1 MTFRFRG
8 MTSAWLI
15 ATALALSVSGC
26 QSTSLPL
33 FSKDEKP
40 ADASAQTAATTPADA
55 QAKPATENTTEQAA
69 ATGEPQADQDAP
81 SEQADAAANQG
92 QGDLVQSSGGQ
103 GSLSALAS
111 NSDDPGPGV
120 QRINTKGGV
129 GASLSRRLN
138 KMLGRGNVATPSTG
152 PQIEESEVAGV
163 WTLDEEDGL
172 RVCTVTMSD
181 DAGNQVLRGPN
192 CSGFVENVASWGL
205 FGPELQFRDAS
216 NTVLARLRQSGEG
229 WVGFTVS
236 TGVPLLLSRG

>member
-8 MTSAWLI
+8 MTSAWLVT
-15 ATALALSVSGC
+15 TALALSVSGC

-40 ADASAQTAATTPADA
+40 ADASAQTADTAPTDPQEPAATQEST
-55 QAKPATENTTEQAA
+55 QQAA
-69 ATGEPQADQDAP
+69 APAEPQEAP
-81 SEQADAAANQG
+81 AEQADASAEPAQG
-92 QGDLVQSSGGQ
+92 ELVQSAGGQ

-111 NSDDPGPGV
+111 GSDDPGPGV

-152 PQIEESEVAGV
+152 PQIEEGEIAGV

-181 DAGNQVLRGPN
+181 DASKQVLRGPN
-192 CSGFVENVASWGL
+192 CSGFVESVASWGL

-236 TGVPLLLSRG
+236 TGVPLLLSRS